1 MPVHPPDST
10 AHPPVDLPDPARWQ
24 ATAAPVTRRRP
35 GWSTATLGL
44 LCLLGP
50 LAAAAQATSTG
61 MAPPAA
67 SPAAATGVTAPAAG
81 ASATLPATRRGA
93 SIDPATPNAQG
104 ALLYHNYCSVCHGDR
119 GDGRSRATGALSTPP
134 RDFTS
139 ALSRQELTH
148 ERIVRAVTYGRPGT
162 AMVGWT
168 SQLSATDIER
178 VADYVSTR
186 FIHGSNTSTAQAG
199 SATQRPGLPAGHPAP
214 AGVTAGATAGTTAG
228 AARFAGGGTPA
239 ISGTQA
245 HGGREVD
252 EPAPTAAPGNTG
264 ATTTAAAPPGRS
276 RLAPVPASA
285 LDPKLPLPLGLVG
298 KPQRGETYYRAN
310 CVACHGLKGDGQGP
324 RAYFINPPPRN
335 FIDPTTRA
343 RLNRPLLFAAIHAG
357 RLGTEMP
364 AWSKVASDQQI
375 ADVAEYV
382 FRTFVLGG
390 TAPGVAA
397 KP

>member
-1 MPVHPPDST
+1 MPLHPTLRST
-10 AHPPVDLPDPARWQ
+10 PVAADLPKQLPPWR
-24 ATAAPVTRRRP
+24 APRP
-35 GWSTATLGL
+35 GSCLAAIGL
-44 LCLLGP
+44 LAGLLGP
-50 LAAAAQATSTG
+50 LGATAQTSPVTTAAPDSRRAVAAAPSDGPVAN
-61 MAPPAA
+61 
-67 SPAAATGVTAPAAG
+67 
-81 ASATLPATRRGA
+81 TLPATRRGA
-93 SIDPATPNAQG
+93 SIDPTTPNAQG

-139 ALSRQELTH
+139 AQSRQELSH
-148 ERIVRAVTYGRPGT
+148 ERIVRAVTFGRPGT
-162 AMVGWT
+162 AMVAWT
-168 SQLSATDIER
+168 AQLSATDIDR
-178 VADYVSTR
+178 VADYVLTR
-186 FIHGSNTSTAQAG
+186 FVRG
-199 SATQRPGLPAGHPAP
+199 SAATTAAPGATEARPGLPAGHPAP
-214 AGVTAGATAGTTAG
+214 AGSTVG
-228 AARFAGGGTPA
+228 AAPGGGTPA

-252 EPAPTAAPGNTG
+252 QAVAGSEG
-264 ATTTAAAPPGRS
+264 AAASTGRS

-298 KPQRGETYYRAN
+298 KPQRGEVFYRAN

-335 FIDPTTRA
+335 FIDPATRA
-343 RLNRPLLFAAIHAG
+343 RLNRPLLFASIHAG

-382 FRTFVLGG
+382 FRTFVLGSA
-390 TAPGVAA
+390 TPGVAA